1 MPKRVIS
8 FVPMILSVPLIPALF
23 FVVVVL
29 TFVATIVA
37 FTYGSARADSACIEQ
52 PTQPAAEG
60 TRWYL
65 RYDRAKGRKCWFL
78 GIATT
83 NARDVTTPARD
94 VTTPQGQTSAAAAPT
109 LASRLAEL
117 FGGLAGSSANVAPQG
132 NAAPSNL
139 TTAPRKTQGNSPNAA
154 RPNNSVRTDQRDI
167 VEGHVEK
174 RAPPVLTQP
183 ERNALFEE
191 FLRWHESQQNINRP
205 NPSPLP

>member
-1 MPKRVIS
+1 MPKRVVS
-8 FVPMILSVPLIPALF
+8 FVSMILSAPLIPALF

-60 TRWYL
+60 ARWYL

-83 NARDVTTPARD
+83 NARD

-132 NAAPSNL
+132 NAGPNNL
-139 TTAPRKTQGNSPNAA
+139 TTAPRKTQGNSPNTAK
-154 RPNNSVRTDQRDI
+154 PNNSVRTDQRDI

>member
-1 MPKRVIS
+1 MPKRVVS

-37 FTYGSARADSACIEQ
+37 FTYGSARADSACIEP
-52 PTQPAAEG
+52 PTQPVAEG
-60 TRWYL
+60 ARWYL
-65 RYDRAKGRKCWFL
+65 RYDRTKGRKCWFL

-83 NARDVTTPARD
+83 NARDA
-94 VTTPQGQTSAAAAPT
+94 TTPQGQTSAAAAPT
-109 LASRLAEL
+109 LSSRLAEL
-117 FGGLAGSSANVAPQG
+117 FGGLAGSSANLAPQG
-132 NAAPSNL
+132 NAAPNNL
-139 TTAPRKTQGNSPNAA
+139 TTAPRRTQGHSPNAA

-167 VEGHVEK
+167 FEGHAEK
-174 RAPPVLTQP
+174 RAPPMLTRP

>member
-1 MPKRVIS
+1 
-8 FVPMILSVPLIPALF
+8 MILSVPLIPALF
-23 FVVVVL
+23 FVIVVL
-29 TFVATIVA
+29 AFVATIVA

-52 PTQPAAEG
+52 PSQPAAEG

-83 NARDVTTPARD
+83 NVRD

-109 LASRLAEL
+109 LSSRLGEL
-117 FGGLAGSSANVAPQG
+117 FGGLAGSSANVTPQG
-132 NAAPSNL
+132 NAAQSILPS
-139 TTAPRKTQGNSPNAA
+139 APRKIQGNSPNAA
-154 RPNNSVRTDQRDI
+154 KPNNSVRTDQRDI
-167 VEGHVEK
+167 VEGHAEK
-174 RAPPVLTQP
+174 RAARVLTQP

-205 NPSPLP
+205 NP

>member
-8 FVPMILSVPLIPALF
+8 FVSMTLPVPLIPGPF
-23 FVVVVL
+23 FVVVGL
-29 TFVATIVA
+29 AFVATIVA
-37 FTYGSARADSACIEQ
+37 FTYGSARADNACIEQ

-83 NARDVTTPARD
+83 NARD

-154 RPNNSVRTDQRDI
+154 KPNNSVRTDQRDI

>member
-1 MPKRVIS
+1 MPQRVVS

-52 PTQPAAEG
+52 PSQPAAEG
-60 TRWYL
+60 ARWYL
-65 RYDRAKGRKCWFL
+65 RYDRTKGRKCWFL

-83 NARDVTTPARD
+83 NVRDA
-94 VTTPQGQTSAAAAPT
+94 TTPQGQTSAATAPT

-117 FGGLAGSSANVAPQG
+117 FGGLAGSSANVAPQD

-139 TTAPRKTQGNSPNAA
+139 MTSPRKTQGNSPNAA
-154 RPNNSVRTDQRDI
+154 KPNNSVRTDQRDI